1 MEIIEICRKLKNEVN
16 TNLEY
21 YKATKNS
28 VYQVSGNNLNKIL
41 EEIMRDE
48 KLAICECCGDIVPE
62 ETLIDTDDFI
72 ADGGIGIIFEKCY
85 RGLK

>member
-1 MEIIEICRKLKNEVN
+1 
-16 TNLEY
+16 
-21 YKATKNS
+21 
-28 VYQVSGNNLNKIL
+28 
-41 EEIMRDE
+41 MRDE

-72 ADGGIGIIFEKCY
+72 ADGGIGIICEKCY